1 MGNGAFDK
9 FDLTGRTAVVTAGAT
24 GLGYYMARGLARS
37 GARVLIAQ
45 RREDVLAEAA
55 ERMRKESGGDVI
67 YATVD
72 LNDRASIQ
80 AFNAHVLKTLG
91 SVDIFIG
98 NAAIA
103 TLEPLEKI
111 SDKVIDDMFQVN
123 FSSII
128 EMMRAFVPGMRQK
141 KWGRIMFSSSTSALL
156 SAAQEGQSVYG
167 ATKAALNS
175 LARTVA
181 AEGGHDGITCN
192 SIVWGLH
199 MTDLVASN
207 LAELEKAEGKA
218 AVKAFE
224 DSFASMTARGRLGLP
239 DEVEGLI
246 QLLASDAG
254 GYITGTNLCADG
266 GLAMMM
272 RPNQPPENPVYPTLL

>member
-1 MGNGAFDK
+1 
-9 FDLTGRTAVVTAGAT
+9 
-24 GLGYYMARGLARS
+24 
-37 GARVLIAQ
+37 
-45 RREDVLAEAA
+45 
-55 ERMRKESGGDVI
+55 
-67 YATVD
+67 
-72 LNDRASIQ
+72 
-80 AFNAHVLKTLG
+80 LG